1 MFLYVHWCGN
11 AGDFDEIVNI
21 CKSNDILLVE
31 DAAQAPVTLYKDKY
45 LGTYG
50 EIGIFSFNEPKNFM
64 TGEGGMVITKNLKFL
79 MLLPLI

>member
-1 MFLYVHWCGN
+1 MPQRVNKNFKTQSIDCVLYVHWCGN
-11 AGDFDEIVNI
+11 AGDFDKIVNI

-50 EIGIFSFNEPKNFM
+50 DMESFR
-64 TGEGGMVITKNLKFL
+64 L
-79 MLLPLI
+79 MNPRIL